1 MDADNQRYQ
10 VPIPLP
16 EMKDGDQAATNRL
29 YDLEVTASPFS
40 FRVIRKET
48 KAVM

>member
-1 MDADNQRYQ
+1 MDADSQRYQ

-16 EMKDGDQAATNRL
+16 EMKDGDQAASNRL
-29 YDLEVTASPFS
+29 YDLEVTSSPFS

-48 KAVM
+48 KTIV